1 VYIARSFILAGL
13 VSVSGIA
20 QQKATPNSAG
30 SATTITRIQAETTAV
45 KQNPRI
51 AAGRLLALA
60 EGQEVVRQRAAE
72 LPQIAGNLTAVQ
84 AEDGTRI
91 GAGQLNSSR
100 LYTHAGTG
108 GTLSLLL
115 TDFGHTSNLVASA
128 RLRAKAE
135 QQNALAT
142 EQDVVFATDEAFYKL
157 LTAQS
162 LLDVA
167 RQTVTAR
174 RSARD
179 LTQALAASKLKSE
192 LDLNTAAA
200 NLSQAELLQLDAE
213 NEVQQASAALAAL
226 LGESSS
232 TSYKAIEDRGDVP
245 LPPEGSSSIEKEAVL
260 QRPDLRAAQLNT
272 QAEEKFATAQ
282 ARQNLPTISAL
293 TVGGVTPV
301 RPDGTVFPENWYGGA
316 GVNLS
321 LPIFT
326 GFRISA
332 EAKEARLRAQAQEKA
347 ATDLSNNITRD
358 VRTATLSAQTAFR
371 KIQVADAFRD
381 QTAQALSL
389 AETRYK
395 LGLSSIVELSQAQ
408 LQSTQ
413 AAVSAVNAR
422 FDYLLSLRSLDYAA
436 GRIAP

>member
-1 VYIARSFILAGL
+1 VSIARSFILVGL
-13 VSVSGIA
+13 VSLSAIA
-20 QQKATPNSAG
+20 QQNSTLGTAD
-30 SATTITRIQAETTAV
+30 APITITRSQAETTAV

-60 EGQEVVRQRAAE
+60 EGQEEVQQRSAE

-100 LYTHAGTG
+100 LYTHAGAG
-108 GTLSLLL
+108 GTLSQLV

-167 RQTVTAR
+167 KQTVTAR

-179 LTQALAASKLKSE
+179 LTKALAASKLKSE

-213 NEVQQASAALAAL
+213 IEVQQASAALAAL

-232 TSYKAIEDRGDVP
+232 IFYKAVEDRGDVP
-245 LPPEGSSSIEKEAVL
+245 LPPEGSTSIEKEAVM

-293 TVGGVTPV
+293 AVGGVTPV
-301 RPDGTVFPENWYGGA
+301 
-316 GVNLS
+316 
-321 LPIFT
+321 
-326 GFRISA
+326 
-332 EAKEARLRAQAQEKA
+332 QE
-347 ATDLSNNITRD
+347 
-358 VRTATLSAQTAFR
+358 
-371 KIQVADAFRD
+371 
-381 QTAQALSL
+381 
-389 AETRYK
+389 
-395 LGLSSIVELSQAQ
+395 
-408 LQSTQ
+408 ST
-413 AAVSAVNAR
+413 
-422 FDYLLSLRSLDYAA
+422 
-436 GRIAP
+436 